1 MVDASEEL
9 DEATYL
15 GFTHS
20 AVRIVPPRKAMSKGR
35 KGCNEGTKIL
45 PFYFFMNMAR
55 KDLTPFLTP
64 FHDLRVGVRRVGRR
78 VGVTG
83 GLGSQGLGSR
93 VGVKHEY

>member
-64 FHDLRVGVRRVGRR
+64 FHDLRVGVMR
-78 VGVTG
+78 VGVTRVG
-83 GLGSQGLGSR
+83 VRSQGLGSGLS
-93 VGVKHEY
+93 VPH